1 MIKITRGT
9 YGRVVDGEVEAMTKD
24 SQPFSLSEEREAELV
39 ALGVAVKVEG
49 PVNVSKYE
57 SMKMPDL
64 RKVAAAK
71 GIDNAHEVKSRK
83 KLVSLIESA
92 PELFDE
98 KRNSGLLSEE

>member
-1 MIKITRGT
+1 MIKIIKGT
-9 YGRVVDGEVEAMTKD
+9 YGRMVDGEVEAMTKD
-24 SQPFSLSEEREAELV
+24 SQPFSLSEKREAELV
-39 ALGVAVKVEG
+39 AQGVAVKVDE
-49 PVNVSKYE
+49 PVKASKYE
-57 SMKMPDL
+57 GMKMPEL

-71 GIDNAHEVKSRK
+71 GIDNAHEVKSKK